1 MKGEV
6 QLEVTSAENP
16 SPSDADPL
24 LENHADSS
32 SPGSSSS
39 IEIRNEDIEAG
50 SNSCCRICLESDAE
64 PGQFFFAYRFD
75 FLFFEF
81 DHNSSFIRNMYNLY
95 LSEQVGFLLKNQ
107 ELQHRTTNKNREL
120 ILCKVPYSIIII
132 KKKII
137 PSAQSPIFFFFL
149 GEADSRNRTLDILH
163 WMEFTYYW
171 KKARYLTLFSADFLE
186 FHSLWSELKLPIL

>member
-32 SPGSSSS
+32 APGSSSS

-95 LSEQVGFLLKNQ
+95 LSEKVGFFLKNQ
-107 ELQHRTTNKNREL
+107 ELQYRTTNKNRAL

-132 KKKII
+132 INK
-137 PSAQSPIFFFFL
+137 
-149 GEADSRNRTLDILH
+149 
-163 WMEFTYYW
+163 
-171 KKARYLTLFSADFLE
+171 
-186 FHSLWSELKLPIL
+186 

>member
-132 KKKII
+132 KKKSY
-137 PSAQSPIFFFFL
+137 PVHKAQFFFFFWERL
-149 GEADSRNRTLDILH
+149 IPGIEPWTFCIGWNLLIIERRLDILPYSVQIF
-163 WMEFTYYW
+163 WNFIPCDP
-171 KKARYLTLFSADFLE
+171 S
-186 FHSLWSELKLPIL
+186 

>member
-95 LSEQVGFLLKNQ
+95 LSEKVGFLLKNQ

-120 ILCKVPYSIIII
+120 ILCKVPYSI
-132 KKKII
+132 KKTI
-137 PSAQSPIFFFFL
+137 PGAQSSTYLIQCRFLAVSIPCDPTFNFRFYRQQNSDSIFC
-149 GEADSRNRTLDILH
+149 I
-163 WMEFTYYW
+163 
-171 KKARYLTLFSADFLE
+171 
-186 FHSLWSELKLPIL
+186 

>member
-107 ELQHRTTNKNREL
+107 ELQYRTTNKNRAL

-132 KKKII
+132 KKKKKNHTQCTK
-137 PSAQSPIFFFFL
+137 PKFFF
-149 GEADSRNRTLDILH
+149 LDILH

-171 KKARYLTLFSADFLE
+171 KRADI
-186 FHSLWSELKLPIL
+186 LPYSVQIFWNFIPCDPSFNFRFYR